1 MGGVGIFLHLFLEMF
16 NFPFFVCHSQTIIII
31 IYLWWCWR
39 ELSKCFDHFARWVI
53 EKCWRLKMLRK
64 EIHRD
69 SLKAYRAFWYSE
81 DFRVFYVCFLIDFY
95 FYPVQVNFVFFR
107 ESLISFEAVCVV
119 GRGGGMIHNCATS
132 PVNKAFFFLK
142 PHKVPAENSN

>member
-1 MGGVGIFLHLFLEMF
+1 MQIMFVFWWVGLGFFSIHSSKCFIFLS
-16 NFPFFVCHSQTIIII
+16 FVCHSQTIIII

-53 EKCWRLKMLRK
+53 EKCWRLKMFRK

-81 DFRVFYVCFLIDFY
+81 DFRVFYVRFLIDFY
-95 FYPVQVNFVFFR
+95 FYPVQVNFVFVR
-107 ESLISFEAVCVV
+107 ESLISFEAVCV
-119 GRGGGMIHNCATS
+119 GGGGGWFTTALH
-132 PVNKAFFFLK
+132 
-142 PHKVPAENSN
+142 HR

>member
-1 MGGVGIFLHLFLEMF
+1 MGGIGIFLHSFLEMF
-16 NFPFFVCHSQTIIII
+16 YFPFFVCHCQTIIIII

-53 EKCWRLKMLRK
+53 EKCWRLKMFRK

-81 DFRVFYVCFLIDFY
+81 DFRVFYVRFLIDFY
-95 FYPVQVNFVFFR
+95 FYPVQVNFFFFSWVTHFVR
-107 ESLISFEAVCVV
+107 SRVC
-119 GRGGGMIHNCATS
+119 GRGWDDSQLRYITGKQS
-132 PVNKAFFFLK
+132 LFFF
-142 PHKVPAENSN
+142 